1 MSQTITDLKKTLGS
15 LKKQTEELSST
26 VTTIRDRIML
36 LEAEQ
41 ATILERP
48 LSKADMLELF
58 LARVDSTA
66 EVGDARWVGV
76 FKKLATER
84 FLGNRQR
91 RVSVNNLRHMQRGKV
106 NTLDDSFLT
115 FDTVMPREDRP
126 LTAESVFS
134 LFREPIK
141 EAIRRHFE
149 QITDWPF
156 PDAEPASTYFMRLD
170 EIEAELKDLHEQ
182 EALLVKEAKELG
194 VTLPEPYQP

>member
-15 LKKQTEELSST
+15 LKKQTEALGST

-41 ATILERP
+41 ATILDRP

-58 LARVDSTA
+58 LARVDRTA
-66 EVGDARWVGV
+66 EEGDSHWASL
-76 FKKLATER
+76 FCHLATDR
-84 FLGNRQR
+84 YMGRKR
-91 RVSVNNLRHMQRGKV
+91 RLSVDSLRRMQAGHVKE
-106 NTLDDSFLT
+106 LDESFLT
-115 FDTVMPREDRP
+115 FDQVMPTECRP

-141 EAIRRHFE
+141 EAMRRHFD

-156 PDAEPASTYFMRLD
+156 PDAEPASTYFPRLD
-170 EIEAELKDLHEQ
+170 EIESELKDLHEQ
-182 EALLVKEAKELG
+182 EALLMKEAKELG
-194 VTLPEPYQP
+194 VTLPEPYQL